1 MNLIDWIIIFIIAA
15 AAVPAVRH
23 LWKTRHDPCGSCS
36 MAGSCSGGC
45 SRTGVK
51 TGGGNIRRSSEN
63 SS

>member
-1 MNLIDWIIIFIIAA
+1 MNLIDWIIILIIAA
-15 AAVPAVRH
+15 AAVSAVRH

-45 SRTGVK
+45 SRTGGRS
-51 TGGGNIRRSSEN
+51 GGGNTGRSSKN